1 MVTSGCHLGVR
12 RDIRRGSVVATTA
25 ARACIRQRE
34 WRNDQGRGYT
44 WRDQSPAEATV
55 FPLWLLRSNGWRSD
69 LRGRHMCLHT

>member
-12 RDIRRGSVVATTA
+12 RDIRRGSVVAITA

-44 WRDQSPAEATV
+44 LRDQSTAEVTA
-55 FPLWLLRSNGWRSD
+55 FPLRLLCSNGWR
-69 LRGRHMCLHT
+69 